1 MKLAVSSSSKEIIYG
16 IHAVRE
22 AINSGRE
29 IDRVLIQKNANKE
42 GIRDLLDAASELNIP
57 LQSVPV
63 EKLNRVTRKNH
74 QGVIC
79 FISAIAYASLDHVIS
94 DSFSSGKSPLILM
107 LDGVTDVRNFGSIAR
122 TAEVAGVDA
131 IVIPFSGSA
140 QINSD
145 AIKTSSGALNH
156 LPVCREKDLL
166 RNLKYLQSNGL
177 QAVACTEKASQPI
190 YEINFTLP
198 SVIVLGS
205 EEKGISNSILKT
217 VDLLGR
223 IPISGKI
230 ASLNVSVAAGIVM
243 FEAKR
248 QRI

>member
-1 MKLAVSSSSKEIIYG
+1 MKLTVGNKSQEIIYG
-16 IHAVRE
+16 IHAVKE
-22 AINSGRE
+22 AIDSGRE
-29 IDRVLIQKNANKE
+29 IDRVLIQKNTNKE
-42 GIRDLLDAASELNIP
+42 GIRELLDVANELNIP
-57 LQSVPV
+57 VQSVPI

-94 DSFSSGKSPLILM
+94 HSFSSGKSPLILM
-107 LDGVTDVRNFGSIAR
+107 LDGVTDVRNFGAIAR

-131 IVIPFSGSA
+131 IVIPFSGAA

-166 RNLKYLQSNGL
+166 KNLKYLQSNGL
-177 QAVACTEKASQPI
+177 QAMACTEKASKPI
-190 YEINFTLP
+190 YDIDFTLP

-205 EEKGISNSILKT
+205 EEKGISTSILKT
-217 VDLLGR
+217 VDILGK
-223 IPISGKI
+223 IPMSGKI
-230 ASLNVSVAAGIVM
+230 VSLNVSVAAGIVM
-243 FEAKR
+243 FEAIR